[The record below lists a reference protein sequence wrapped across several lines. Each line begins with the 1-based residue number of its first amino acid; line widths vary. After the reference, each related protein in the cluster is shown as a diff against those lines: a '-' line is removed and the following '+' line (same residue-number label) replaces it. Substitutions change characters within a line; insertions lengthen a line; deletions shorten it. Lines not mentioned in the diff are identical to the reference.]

1 MKENLVGYY
10 NMDRPTQI
18 KVTEINQ
25 ELQKILNQLTQAQ
38 QEESLRNEKIIP
50 NNQIIGPDLVPTGQV
65 NKIPLLPIAAGI
77 GILILA
83 VTLSQRRKKR

>member
-10 NMDRPTQI
+10 NLDRPTQI

-65 NKIPLLPIAAGI
+65 NKIPLLPIAVGV
-77 GILILA
+77 GVLILIA
-83 VTLSQRRKKR
+83 AIAKRKRR